1 MSITHK
7 WIGTVLEVTSDSGT
21 TSCDL
26 LGPKGDMGVR
36 GPQGIPGNG
45 TGITDLNDFYTKTEV
60 DQLIDNVTAGETN
73 LLNYYTKN
81 EVDILLD
88 QVETEN
94 VDLSNYYTRTEIN
107 NKGYQTSAQ
116 VNALIQ
122 NALNNIADAE
132 GGSY

>member
-26 LGPKGDMGVR
+26 VGPKGDMGVR

-45 TGITDLNDFYTKTEV
+45 TGTADLTNYYNKTEV
-60 DQLIDNVTAGETN
+60 NELIDAVTAGDIDLT
-73 LLNYYTKN
+73 NYYTKS
-81 EVDILLD
+81 EVNVLLD
-88 QVETEN
+88 QQTTG
-94 VDLSNYYTRTEIN
+94 DLDLTNYYTKTEIN

-122 NALNNIADAE
+122 DALNNIADAE